1 MKIKN
6 ITPIALFL
14 LVTLL
19 FGLSSALAADNDI
32 VMVNALQYHKS
43 MLGALKHQDLL
54 KIPLGREITSVGGS
68 EQDPEVY
75 TEGVPFAFRF
85 DDKGN
90 VWVLDSANKALKQ
103 FGADG
108 KLKNSISLGNMG
120 QIVRDFAFADE
131 NGFWLLS
138 PIEGYVLRID
148 SSGKILSK
156 IEGFQDARAIETAFG
171 NGLLVDMP
179 MLGSVLRFGS
189 DETLQEQYAYDQG
202 LSLFEGIGNRL
213 LGLAMEEKNV
223 KLLMRTVASPAQT
236 ITLEEFPL
244 DIEDEKVVY
253 AGAEILGKDASGSIY
268 LNLIACHEQGPIYRD
283 RIYRCNSVGKVVDYT
298 DILIM
303 PCLTPDLPRSKVV
316 TPDGKVVY
324 FYLDK
329 ENYVLA
335 GYSFPD

>member
-1 MKIKN
+1 MLAIF
-6 ITPIALFL
+6 LFN
-14 LVTLL
+14 LV
-19 FGLSSALAADNDI
+19 SVIAADNEI

-43 MLGALKHQDLL
+43 MLGALKHQDLI
-54 KIPLGREITSVGGS
+54 KIPLGREIASVGGS

-85 DDKGN
+85 DESGN
-90 VWVLDSANKALKQ
+90 AWILDSANKSLKQ

-108 KLKNSISLGNMG
+108 KLKNAISLGNMG
-120 QIVRDFAFADE
+120 QIVRDFAFAKDK
-131 NGFWLLS
+131 GFWLLS
-138 PIEGYVLRID
+138 PIEGYIYRID

-156 IEGFQDARAIETAFG
+156 IEGFQDARAIEAASN
-171 NGLLVDMP
+171 NGLLVDTP

-189 DETLQEQYAYDQG
+189 DETLQEKYAYEQG
-202 LSLFEGIGNRL
+202 LSLFEGVGSRL
-213 LGLAMEEKNV
+213 LGLTMEDRKV

-244 DIEDEKVVY
+244 EIEDEKVVY
-253 AGAEILGKDASGSIY
+253 AGAEIIGKDASGNIY
-268 LNLIACHEQGPIYRD
+268 LNLIACHEEGPIYRD
-283 RIYRCNSVGKVVDYT
+283 RIYRCNSVGKVVDFT

-303 PCLTPDLPRSKVV
+303 PCLTPDLPRSKIV
-316 TPDGKVVY
+316 TPEGKVVY

-335 GYSFPD
+335 GYSFPG